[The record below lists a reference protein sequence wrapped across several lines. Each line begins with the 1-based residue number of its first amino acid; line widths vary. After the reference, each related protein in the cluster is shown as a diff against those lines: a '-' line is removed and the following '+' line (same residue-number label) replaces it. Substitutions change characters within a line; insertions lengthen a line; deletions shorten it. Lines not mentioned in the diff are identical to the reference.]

1 VLHKPNTSLQRLK
14 GLKGY
19 SQSNFAQRTGNHP
32 DASST
37 RTLTWNKQNAQH
49 I

>member
-1 VLHKPNTSLQRLK
+1 VLHKANTTLQRLK

-19 SQSNFAQRTGNHP
+19 SRANFAQHRGNHP

-37 RTLTWNKQNAQH
+37 RTLTWNK
-49 I
+49 